1 MSTPSP
7 RILVTGASG
16 HLGRLIVEALLK
28 SVPADRI
35 VATARSITAIAD
47 LAALGVETRAAD
59 YDKPE
64 TLVAAFAGIDRLV
77 LVSSNAIGQREP
89 QHRNVIEAAKAA
101 GVGFVAYTSIL
112 HADTSS
118 LGLRVEH
125 LATEALLKASGIPFA
140 LLRNGWY
147 TENYN
152 GNIGPALEHGVVF
165 GASGDGR
172 IAAATRADYAAAAA
186 VVLAGGDEHAGKVY
200 ELAGDTAFTL
210 ADWAAE
216 LSKLAGKPVAFNNL
230 PEAEYQALLVKFG
243 LPEGFAALLADS
255 DAGAAK
261 GGLYDDSHTL
271 SRLIGRP
278 TTPLATVLAAALKS

>member
-16 HLGRLIVEALLK
+16 HLGRLVVQALVK

-35 VATARSITAIAD
+35 VATARSKDAIAD
-47 LAALGVETRAAD
+47 LAALGVETRVAD

-64 TLVAAFAGIDRLV
+64 TLAAAFAGIGRLL
-77 LVSSNAIGQREP
+77 LVSSSAVGQREP

-101 GVGFVAYTSIL
+101 GVGFIAYTSIL
-112 HADTSS
+112 HADTSE
-118 LGLRVEH
+118 LGLRIEH
-125 LATEALLKASGIPFA
+125 LATEALLKASGLAFA

-172 IAAATRADYAAAAA
+172 ISAATRADYAAAAA

-230 PEAEYQALLVKFG
+230 PAAEYQALLVKFG

-255 DAGAAK
+255 DTGASK

-271 SRLIGRP
+271 SGLIGRP
-278 TTPLATVLAAALKS
+278 TTPLSAVLAAALKG